1 MKGDASLQS
10 NISLLLL
17 FISPSP
23 PHAHV
28 TEDADDL
35 KGPNNRYRHPLYIE
49 YTCSYSLFLSLMT
62 VSLILTHILGLMSA
76 VIIVVV
82 IVLSVTVTRHMK
94 KTESL
99 ERELQSKVIV
109 GTPERSEKNL

>member
-10 NISLLLL
+10 NLSLLLL

-23 PHAHV
+23 PHAHI

-49 YTCSYSLFLSLMT
+49 YTCSYSLFLSLMA
-62 VSLILTHILGLMSA
+62 VSLIILTHILGLMSA
-76 VIIVVV
+76 VIISVV

-99 ERELQSKVIV
+99 ERELQS
-109 GTPERSEKNL
+109 

>member
-1 MKGDASLQS
+1 
-10 NISLLLL
+10 
-17 FISPSP
+17 
-23 PHAHV
+23 
-28 TEDADDL
+28 
-35 KGPNNRYRHPLYIE
+35 
-49 YTCSYSLFLSLMT
+49 MT

-109 GTPERSEKNL
+109 GTPERSEKNLWGNVCVETDKQVTADRQGRRPLLVQQGPNTQVLQAMLAQKSP